1 MRQHNPMPRTDN
13 PRPSIAWRAARALA
27 LSGIAIALGGC
38 AYYGAARISSVPPGA
53 EVVNLADDTVLG
65 VTPVSVWWQEDSD
78 KPKFINI
85 RLQRSG
91 YRDKVTAFWV
101 NLRHGSKEDA
111 LENPQEVSV
120 EMEKEDGR

>member
-1 MRQHNPMPRTDN
+1 M
-13 PRPSIAWRAARALA
+13 AARAARALM
-27 LSGIAIALGGC
+27 LSSIAIALNGC
-38 AYYGAARISSVPPGA
+38 AYYGAARINSVPPGA
-53 EVVNLADDTVLG
+53 EVVDLADDTVIG
-65 VTPVSVWWQEDSD
+65 VTPVIRWWNEDSD

-85 RLQRSG
+85 RLQKSG

-111 LENPQEVSV
+111 LDNPQEVNV